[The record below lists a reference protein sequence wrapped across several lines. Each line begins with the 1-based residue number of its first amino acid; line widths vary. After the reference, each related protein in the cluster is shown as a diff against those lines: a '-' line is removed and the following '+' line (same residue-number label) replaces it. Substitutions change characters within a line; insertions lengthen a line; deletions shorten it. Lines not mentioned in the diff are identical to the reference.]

1 MFRIIKI
8 EFIKILILCGI
19 MSIITATWK
28 VLEVIEYG
36 EITSSKSDSLI
47 AVILAFSLYKN
58 LNIKVKS
65 AQDGNE
71 KVIGGGNDV

>member
-1 MFRIIKI
+1 MFKNIKI
-8 EFIKILILCGI
+8 KFVELLILCGI
-19 MSIITATWK
+19 MSMITVAWK
-28 VLEVIEYG
+28 ILEVIEYG
-36 EITSSKSDSLI
+36 EITSSKIDTLI

-71 KVIGGGNDV
+71 KVIGGGKDV